1 MTVTSS
7 HTAQMSAEQLYR
19 MSHNPAVSDE
29 LGRRLMAIS
38 LAVSPVAAEYTTDH
52 ELTPTETRAILDR
65 VINILENTHN
75 EH

>member
-1 MTVTSS
+1 MTPSTMQV
-7 HTAQMSAEQLYR
+7 AQMSAEQLYR
-19 MSHNPAVSDE
+19 MSHKPAVSNE

-65 VINILENTHN
+65 VIHILENTRD

>member
-1 MTVTSS
+1 
-7 HTAQMSAEQLYR
+7 MSAEQLYR
-19 MSHNPAVSDE
+19 MSHNPVVSNE

-52 ELTPTETRAILDR
+52 ELTHQEVRDILDR